1 MIFWEVQ
8 SKPSL
13 CDVLHFVIRRVK
25 FTNVTMEH
33 TPKSIAYLR
42 AAYHEISLVYVMA
55 FYVYSIYVNL
65 FLKL

>member
-13 CDVLHFVIRRVK
+13 CDLLHFETRPLK

-33 TPKSIAYLR
+33 TTNSIAYLT
-42 AAYHEISLVYVMA
+42 AANHEIRLVYVMKL
-55 FYVYSIYVNL
+55 YVKFIYVNS
-65 FLKL
+65 FLKV